1 MTETQKPMKIG
12 IVCYPTPGG
21 SGVVAVEVAH
31 ALAKR
36 GHEVHVV
43 SYDVPHRL
51 NTLAR
56 NIQFHKVDVPQYPLF
71 EYPPYSLALATHLAE
86 LICRFDLDILHM
98 HYAIPHAISGWLA
111 RKISGRNNVAVVTTL
126 HGTDITIIGN
136 DPAYLPVTRF
146 SLDMCDAVT
155 SVSHW
160 LERRVHEVL
169 GCTCCTDIVYNF
181 VDSEIFR
188 PHPTE
193 LSDWVRK
200 GSNDPVL
207 LHMSNF
213 RPVKRVQDVVE
224 VFLKVREKMKVKLL
238 MVGDG
243 PELPEARR
251 RLEHSPWVK
260 DVRFLGAQPNSEE
273 IFPAADLFMM
283 PSNAESFG
291 LAALE
296 ALATGVPVIGAKV
309 GGLTEVVQDGKT
321 GRLLPVGDTDGM
333 ASAVLDLLNDRQTF
347 ERYSKDARLDA
358 IERFSPVGTI
368 EKYESIYQRA
378 LARVLEQGPKENPPH
393 PMNPCESFF

>member
-1 MTETQKPMKIG
+1 MTETQKPMRIG

-43 SYDVPHRL
+43 SYEVPHRL
-51 NTLAR
+51 NTLLK
-56 NIQFHKVDVPQYPLF
+56 NIYFHKVDVPQYPLF
-71 EYPPYSLALATHLAE
+71 DYPPYSLALATHLAE
-86 LICRFDLDILHM
+86 AICRFDLEVLHM

-111 RKISGRNNVAVVTTL
+111 RKISGRNDLAVVTTL

-136 DPAYLPVTRF
+136 DPSYLPVTRF

-155 SVSHW
+155 AVSNW
-160 LERRVHEVL
+160 LEGRVHDVL

-181 VDSEIFR
+181 VDSTVYR
-188 PHPTE
+188 PHTTE
-193 LSDWVRK
+193 LGQWVHNGSD
-200 GSNDPVL
+200 DPVL

-224 VFLKVREKMKVKLL
+224 VFLKVREKKRVKLL

-251 RLEHSPWVK
+251 RIEQSPWGE

-273 IFPAADLFMM
+273 IFPAADLFLM

-296 ALATGVPVIGAKV
+296 ALASGVPVIGANV
-309 GGLTEVVQDGKT
+309 GGLTEVVKDGET
-321 GRLLPVGDTDGM
+321 GRLLPVGDTAGM
-333 ASAVLDLLNDRQTF
+333 AAAALELLNDRQTL
-347 ERYSKDARLDA
+347 EQYSKAGRADA
-358 IERFSPVGTI
+358 IARFSPEGTI
-368 EKYESIYQRA
+368 KRYEAIYTRA
-378 LARVLEQGPKENPPH
+378 LKRVLEEGPKENPPH
-393 PMNPCESFF
+393 PMKPCESFL